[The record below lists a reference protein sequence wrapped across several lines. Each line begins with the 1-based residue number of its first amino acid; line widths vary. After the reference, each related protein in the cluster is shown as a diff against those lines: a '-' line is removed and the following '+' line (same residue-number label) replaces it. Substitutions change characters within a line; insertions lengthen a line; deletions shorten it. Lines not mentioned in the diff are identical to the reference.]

1 MSVIFKNKTAV
12 IEGFQYS
19 NLINNSEGR
28 MRHVQNATFI
38 DDTLINSVKSYIVL
52 FSCQF
57 GFFKPEDFWSSRILK
72 QDEPFTVFKNL
83 PETIL
88 NDIRTKKAK
97 MVITIGDDGYWG
109 SRGLHPW
116 GDPEYSLLNLNSM
129 MKKLKLPKGSV
140 FFVYQNQIANQI
152 CKKKRFNLVCIPF
165 TQPSETHIN
174 SFNLPEKY
182 EKKENIDKLFVCYNR
197 KGHLSRLLFVS
208 KLVKQN
214 LLERGNVSFLNQSI
228 ELPPSDEMWELF
240 DSRHYSITEEEYNN
254 FYNLTPMHLPELDE
268 LDWEKYGLNGNE
280 VGDYHG
286 QIMNFKNTKNTFL
299 WVVTETNVEH
309 NVIYFSEKTFK
320 PIAAYMPFLM
330 ISSPYTLKYLK
341 KLGYKTFNKWWDES
355 YDDELDLDTRLNMI
369 IKILEDLNKKRE
381 KELVEMLEEMRPII
395 EHNHNT
401 WRKRIHP
408 KQRRVDAI
416 TEIISSIDNLS
427 LDAVVEKYDLSE
439 PISEPINELI

>member
-1 MSVIFKNKTAV
+1 M
-12 IEGFQYS
+12 
-19 NLINNSEGR
+19 
-28 MRHVQNATFI
+28 MRH
-38 DDTLINSVKSYIVL
+38 
-52 FSCQF
+52 
-57 GFFKPEDFWSSRILK
+57 
-72 QDEPFTVFKNL
+72 
-83 PETIL
+83 
-88 NDIRTKKAK
+88 
-97 MVITIGDDGYWG
+97 
-109 SRGLHPW
+109 
-116 GDPEYSLLNLNSM
+116 
-129 MKKLKLPKGSV
+129 LKLPKGSV
-140 FFVYQNQIANQI
+140 FFVYQNQIANAI
-152 CKKKRFNLVCIPF
+152 CEKNRFNLVCIPF
-165 TQPSETHIN
+165 TENSETHIN
-174 SFNLPEKY
+174 CFNLPEKY

-254 FYNLTPMHLPELDE
+254 FVKVTPLHLPELDE
-268 LDWEKYGLNGNE
+268 SDWEKYGLNGNE

-286 QIMNFKNTKNTFL
+286 QVLNFKNTKNTFL

-320 PIAAYMPFLM
+320 PIAAHMPFLM

-369 IKILEDLNKKRE
+369 IKILQDLNKKSE

-395 EHNHNT
+395 EHNYNYWKT
-401 WRKRIHP
+401 RIKP
-408 KQRRVDAI
+408 KQRRAAAI
-416 TEIISSIDNLS
+416 NDIIFSIDRLS
-427 LDAVVEKYDLSE
+427 LDEVLKKYIL
-439 PISEPINELI
+439 